1 MVDEELEKLRDSY
14 YSSIVLLQDEK
25 DILEALPS
33 PEFQNFFP
41 LMEGVISKLVAEC
54 REFESLGNDAD
65 ILEEVGSLKK
75 KLNYVRRE

>member
-33 PEFQNFFP
+33 PEFQNFF
-41 LMEGVISKLVAEC
+41 L
-54 REFESLGNDAD
+54 
-65 ILEEVGSLKK
+65 
-75 KLNYVRRE
+75 